1 MKNNKS
7 IEKLPEITDTQWE
20 TVNPKNRKLMEDF
33 LKQSTNLSDQT
44 LKQYESALR
53 IFFWYLKENCEDKHL
68 TEVRPRDFLAYQNYL
83 VERGMSSSGVRLKR
97 SAVSSLNSYIETYYS
112 EDFPNWR
119 SFINKKIVAPPANFV
134 HEKEPLNLEEYKHLC
149 EELLK
154 QEKYQVLAYVSFS
167 FSTGARRAEV
177 RQLLKEVASYEGK
190 VFVSGDKEVTTYLT
204 HVLRAKGRGK
214 LGKQRRLQFDSE
226 AMKYIKLWLEVRG
239 EDDCPFVFATKR
251 NGKMEQVSENTFNL
265 WGKNYIEPIVG
276 RRFHPHL
283 LRESRATTL
292 TVEQGKDINIAK
304 KLLGHNSSETTQ
316 LYVIRKDVDDSDEA
330 FD

>member
-1 MKNNKS
+1 MKKVKE
-7 IEKLPEITDTQWE
+7 IEKLKEISEKDWE
-20 TVNPKNRKLMEDF
+20 TVNCENKKMMKSF
-33 LKQSTNLSDQT
+33 LSQSTNLSDQT

-53 IFFWYLKENCEDKHL
+53 IFFWYVKENCEDKHI
-68 TEVRPRDFLAYQNYL
+68 TEIRPRDFLAYQNYL

-119 SFINKKIVAPPANFV
+119 TFINKKIVAPPANFV

-149 EELLK
+149 EELLS
-154 QEKYQVLAYVSFS
+154 QEKYQILAYVSFS

-177 RQLLKEVASYEGK
+177 RQLLKEVTSYEGK
-190 VFVSGDKEVTTYLT
+190 VFISNEKEVTTYST
-204 HVLRAKGRGK
+204 HALRAKGRGK
-214 LGKQRRLQFDSE
+214 IGKVRKLQFDSE
-226 AMKYIKLWLEVRG
+226 AMKYIKLWLEFRG

-251 NGKMEQVSENTFNL
+251 NGKMVQVSENTFNL

-292 TVEQGKDINIAK
+292 TVEQGKDINVAQ
-304 KLLGHNSSETTQ
+304 KLLGHNSSETTR
-316 LYVIRKDVDDSDEA
+316 LYVIRKDAEDSDGA